1 MYRKK
6 HHRVR
11 ALGKVLR
18 VGFAEGD

>member
-18 VGFAEGD
+18 VGFAESD